1 MLLGGPEQHKAFY
14 FGPSTAITDTPG
26 PAPEASLL
34 EQRID
39 LVVEQFHQALRDTV
53 RALPV
58 ERLLIETDSPWL
70 APVPFR
76 GKPNEPRHVARVAE
90 CVADLKGLPVAE
102 LARVTRD
109 NFYTLFSKAAS

>member
-1 MLLGGPEQHKAFY
+1 M
-14 FGPSTAITDTPG
+14 
-26 PAPEASLL
+26 
-34 EQRID
+34 
-39 LVVEQFHQALRDTV
+39 
-53 RALPV
+53 
-58 ERLLIETDSPWL
+58 
-70 APVPFR
+70 PFR